1 MIIKSSTALR
11 NNYGMIS
18 DLAHDEAEPIYI
30 TKNGEGDLVV
40 MSIEAFE
47 QREEAL
53 KLRAKLE
60 AAEAARLSGAPTY
73 TLEESR
79 KPLSGHIP
87 RDKELRNGGYRYVIA
102 GKYICMYRLIGEEV
116 YVYHIAHGARNYP
129 TLFKRLLKED
139 CLD

>member
-11 NNYGMIS
+11 NDYGMIS
-18 DLAHDEAEPIYI
+18 ELAHDEAEPIYI

-47 QREEAL
+47 QREESL

-60 AAEAARLSGAPTY
+60 AAEEARLVGAPAY

-79 KPLSGHIP
+79 K
-87 RDKELRNGGYRYVIA
+87 
-102 GKYICMYRLIGEEV
+102 RLEAI
-116 YVYHIAHGARNYP
+116 YSHG
-129 TLFKRLLKED
+129 
-139 CLD
+139 

>member
-1 MIIKSSTALR
+1 MIIKSLTALR
-11 NNYGMIS
+11 NDYGSIS

-60 AAEAARLSGAPTY
+60 AAEAARLSGLPTY

-79 KPLSGHIP
+79 KRLEAIYQ
-87 RDKELRNGGYRYVIA
+87 GG
-102 GKYICMYRLIGEEV
+102 
-116 YVYHIAHGARNYP
+116 
-129 TLFKRLLKED
+129 
-139 CLD
+139 